1 MRNKPL
7 RIQLWYVL
15 CGVFACLLLL
25 VLVAL
30 RPTLNA
36 FFTKETYGA
45 IENAQQLLRSGGQLQ
60 RVLDGATG
68 WERQQELQNIRA
80 VQHLVMLG
88 DRKLMP
94 AGKVPDRFGPLIRKQ
109 ALAQTADSQRY
120 SVTEKRETVYYI
132 ISKVSLAGREG
143 YLVSYMWDTYQKEL
157 TAALFKRLTLLFAIV
172 AIIGLV
178 PAFALSHYLTGPLRK
193 LQEHVKRIASREWHE
208 PIVSGRSDEIGELS
222 VSIESMRKQ
231 LVRHDEAQQEILQHI
246 SHELKTPVMV
256 IHSYAQAILDGI
268 YPKGSVEESVQ
279 VIESE
284 SERLTGRIAKLLF
297 LTKLD
302 YLATQPVS
310 IREQIRLDELAAAV
324 VERLRWR
331 RPELM
336 VISRLEPGA
345 MLAADESQLTAI
357 IENLVDNGMRYAKTR
372 LEVSLFHQPVADADL
387 KRMGSD
393 PRIVLQVWND
403 GAPIEPGM
411 SERLFQPFQKGQ
423 RGQFGLGLAIVARAV
438 ALHGGQVRGEN
449 IREGV
454 AFTVY
459 F

>member
-1 MRNKPL
+1 MKNKPL

-15 CGVFACLLLL
+15 CGVFACLFLL
-25 VLVAL
+25 VVVAL

-45 IENAQQLLRSGGQLQ
+45 IENAQQVLRSGGQLQ
-60 RVLDGATG
+60 RVLEGATG

-80 VQHLVMLG
+80 VQHLIMLD
-88 DRKLMP
+88 DRRLLP
-94 AGKVPDRFGPLIRKQ
+94 AGKVPDRFGPLLRQQ
-109 ALAQTADSQRY
+109 ALSQTAESQRY
-120 SVTEKRETVYYI
+120 STKGNGETVRYI
-132 ISKVSLAGREG
+132 ISKFSLSGRDV

-157 TAALFKRLTLLFAIV
+157 TAALFKRLVLLFGIV
-172 AIIGLV
+172 AVVGLV

-193 LQEHVKRIASREWHE
+193 LQEHVRRIASRDWHE
-208 PIVSGRSDEIGELS
+208 PVPSERSDEIGELS

-231 LVRHDEAQQEILQHI
+231 LVRHDEAQQEMLQHI

-268 YPKGSVEESVQ
+268 YPKGSVEASVQ

-284 SERLTGRIAKLLF
+284 SERLSARIAKLLY

-302 YLATQPVS
+302 YMAAQLTPA
-310 IREQIRLDELAAAV
+310 REQVQLDELTAAV

-331 RPELM
+331 RSELEI
-336 VISRLEPGA
+336 VCRLEPGLV
-345 MLAADESQLTAI
+345 LAGDESQLTAA
-357 IENLVDNGMRYAKTR
+357 IENLVDNGMRYAKSR
-372 LEVSLFHQPVADADL
+372 LEVSLSRQPATGKDMRRTTGEHGIA
-387 KRMGSD
+387 
-393 PRIVLQVWND
+393 LQIWND
-403 GAPIEPGM
+403 GEPFEPGM

-423 RGQFGLGLAIVARAV
+423 RGQFGLGLAIVSRVV

-449 IREGV
+449 DRDGV